1 MTSITSKTIQRE
13 YGRVRSMARAE
24 PITITHHG
32 RDDLVLVS
40 AEEFQRLK
48 RRDREVLLVE
58 DLSNDDLKM
67 LLEADPPPEADAFNH
82 EMDDYYPNG

>member
-1 MTSITSKTIQRE
+1 MPSVTSKTIQRE
-13 YGRVRSMARAE
+13 YGRIRAMAQAT

-32 RDDLVLVS
+32 RDDMVLVS

-58 DLSNDDLKM
+58 DLSNADLKA
-67 LLEADPPPEADAFNH
+67 LLNASPPPEADAFNH
-82 EMDDYYPNG
+82 EMDDYNPDG